1 MAVAEKHN
9 IQSDIIPGIASGFCG
24 GMSRT
29 AGLCGA
35 LVGGVMAL
43 GMLYGRKSAED
54 SPKRIYALSERL
66 VRDFEKQLGSRNC
79 SEILGCDISTREGEA
94 EFKAKNL
101 MKTVCLDATVKA
113 TDLVLQVLE
122 NKDDIRHSMI
132 ESLYCHR

>member
-1 MAVAEKHN
+1 VLLAVAEKHN

-43 GMLYGRKSAED
+43 GILYGRKSSED
-54 SPKRIYALSERL
+54 SPKKIYALSEHL
-66 VRDFEKQLGSRNC
+66 VRDFEKHLGSRNC
-79 SEILGCDISTREGEA
+79 SDILGCDISTREGEA
-94 EFKAKNL
+94 AFKANNL

-113 TDLVLQVLE
+113 TDLVMQVLE
-122 NKDDIRHSMI
+122 NQDKIRHSMI
-132 ESLYCHR
+132 G

>member
-1 MAVAEKHN
+1 VLLAVAEKHD
-9 IQSDIIPGIASGFCG
+9 IQSEIIPGIASGFCG

-43 GMLYGRKSAED
+43 GLLYGRKSSED

-79 SEILGCDISTREGEA
+79 VQILGCDISTRQGEA
-94 EFKAKNL
+94 EFKARNL
-101 MKTVCLDATVKA
+101 MKTVCLDATVQA
-113 TDLVLQVLE
+113 AELVMRVIE
-122 NKDDIRHSMI
+122 NQDDIRHSLI
-132 ESLYCHR
+132 G

>member
-43 GMLYGRKSAED
+43 GILYGRKSSED
-54 SPKRIYALSERL
+54 SPKKIYALTECL
-66 VRDFEKQLGSRNC
+66 VRDFEKHYGSRNC
-79 SEILGCDISTREGEA
+79 SDILGCDISTREGEA
-94 EFKAKNL
+94 DFKAKNL
-101 MKTVCLDATVKA
+101 MKTVCLDATTKA
-113 TDLVLQVLE
+113 TDLVMRVLE
-122 NKDDIRHSMI
+122 NQDNIKHSMI
-132 ESLYCHR
+132 E